1 MPASQPPPPQ
11 QAPPGVRR
19 GIGSSAA
26 ANPGGAP
33 NANSGAASQANGTVP
48 AGATAGMSAT
58 GIGSTATGVANG
70 GGPSSSGAP
79 ASTNPANPGGGRPFG
94 PNPNY
99 TDYRNFID
107 MIHQDNVI
115 LRDVVSQAESQH
127 LSEALAGFE
136 RAIIAARNSDV
147 HATFAFRFPPCS
159 QDLSVLHSS
168 GVVIGIGKDISFTA
182 SGRRLSLTT
191 GSASWHYDRSTDGD
205 PAAPRGYGGDH
216 DDDSSGG
223 GYDYD
228 MHPHDNESDDETDED
243 DSSMDDDDDNDDD
256 VEDDE
261 HKDRIG
267 DGRVG
272 RGDRGHQHGSAVD
285 AAGWG
290 SFGGGIGFE
299 ESHASGMG
307 QFRGVSTS
315 GNGQSVADDGA
326 SRDDDSDI
334 DRSESCESSE
344 GDEIEM
350 NDAVEVNPERLAYR
364 NLGGTASLVRPAV
377 GRSAGI
383 EPVPATPQPW
393 SPAASLDQRPGP
405 STDVVPKQ
413 EHGTGRRPAFDFED
427 GMDVETPEARADRK
441 GKRKAVEPP
450 PVETPAQRR
459 RPSPPVAPRGVAAP
473 TAARYRTSLAP
484 SPASAPAGSS
494 SGTPARRDAPS
505 TRTPARRDGPAVH
518 TPAHRD
524 AHTTR
529 TPARRDRPVA
539 HTPARSGAHTT
550 PAPHGVPDP
559 DHGNTIDRALRNA
572 EALADETFDSDDAT
586 FAGRTMVWQ
595 GSPAGVL
602 ASSNATPMRISMS
615 QTVPLPRAFHSVRQP
630 RQSSPLARH
639 RVVAA
644 SHVEHLT
651 RRSTA
656 PAESPGG
663 NVSYAEGTSRMH
675 PDYSAMYAE
684 GIDEERMVKDSFVT
698 SAPPAQRTTGMSVEE
713 EEDEADKHGGGPSEE
728 MEGIDASDSDDISDL
743 HSSQA
748 DVYEESIDD
757 EKHRGYDEEL
767 GDERKSLADDDDDQ
781 LTHRSQLLDKGAF
794 GSDGVYDDPGEL
806 TSPSPEIK
814 DRSPIFDP
822 VPSPPDEFSDHF
834 DDSDLPYPHYDWSM
848 STPRRVHT
856 QLSDIREES
865 IYSPAVASGTGTPAA
880 VGLGITP
887 APSAPAW
894 SLRSTTVNSKSTA
907 QPAEPA
913 APAAPTAPVA
923 SDVPLPQI
931 GLPPRPLPVF
941 IRPPQF
947 LYPPQS
953 STTRTSASTF
963 GTQRRSPSVEL
974 VPGPSRAVDPNETV
988 ISLSS
993 NDTDRGPPPG
1003 PVRSS
1008 TEERENVADLLATG
1022 QLSPDSLRAKQAEE
1036 AAADAAVVAGRSSGP
1051 APAEGEID
1059 ETHAHEVQPTLEPPV
1074 EESMPPESSTGKT
1087 PKPRRTGKS
1096 RSSSREPSAD
1106 PDGFRPTR
1114 RSGRATKPVRYN
1126 E

>member
-1 MPASQPPPPQ
+1 MPDTPDGASRPHRQAVPPPLPASQPPPPQ

-168 GVVIGIGKDISFTA
+168 GVVIGI
-182 SGRRLSLTT
+182 
-191 GSASWHYDRSTDGD
+191 
-205 PAAPRGYGGDH
+205 
-216 DDDSSGG
+216 
-223 GYDYD
+223 
-228 MHPHDNESDDETDED
+228 
-243 DSSMDDDDDNDDD
+243 
-256 VEDDE
+256 
-261 HKDRIG
+261 
-267 DGRVG
+267 G

-630 RQSSPLARH
+630 PQSSPLARH

-865 IYSPAVASGTGTPAA
+865 IYSPAP
-880 VGLGITP
+880 LP
-887 APSAPAW
+887 
-894 SLRSTTVNSKSTA
+894 RSTTVNSKSTA